1 MTIFEN
7 RCHMPRLACLLTGLL
22 LPLAAPAQ
30 NLISSLEGVYKTR
43 GQSGIVMGP
52 GTEDEIVQVEDVLEI
67 VRYDDRRA
75 YFRTRLNFYNGHKC
89 ALWGIAEQR
98 GSELFYQQT
107 ADIYPGLPVCALKI
121 KRVGGTVKLTDY
133 WDENLSTSCSV
144 HCGARGSFSNVSF
157 TLASKRP
164 IRYLKRMK
172 GASEYKEA
180 VAELQGK
187 LSVR

>member
-1 MTIFEN
+1 MTIFEKY
-7 RCHMPRLACLLTGLL
+7 HMPRLACLLIGLL

-43 GQSGIVMGP
+43 GQSGVVMGR
-52 GTEDEIVQVEDVLEI
+52 GIEDSIVEVEDVLEI

-75 YFRTRLNFYNGHKC
+75 YFRTRLNFHNGHKC

-107 ADIYPGLPVCALKI
+107 ADIYPELPVCALKI
-121 KRVGGTVKLTDY
+121 KRVGGTVRLTDY
-133 WDENLSTSCSV
+133 WEDNLSTSCRV
-144 HCGARGSFSNVSF
+144 HCGARGSFNNVSF
-157 TLASKRP
+157 SLTSKRP
-164 IRYLKRMK
+164 ISYLKRMK
-172 GASEYKEA
+172 GAREYKEA

-187 LSVR
+187 PSGR